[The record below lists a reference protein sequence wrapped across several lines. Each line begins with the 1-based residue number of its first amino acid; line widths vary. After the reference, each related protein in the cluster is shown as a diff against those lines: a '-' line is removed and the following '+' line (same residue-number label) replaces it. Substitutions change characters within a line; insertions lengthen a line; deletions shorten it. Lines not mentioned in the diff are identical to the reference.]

1 MGTCWEAA
9 ETHGT
14 FASAHGPDLPYGSR
28 IVARLSVVIPVRDD
42 ADMLRG
48 ALPALAEQTGAADE
62 VIVVDNGS
70 ADDGAEVAALGGARV
85 VSESRRGIPAAT
97 ARGFDAAT
105 GEVLVRMDADSR
117 PPADWL
123 ERIER
128 ALEAEP
134 GLAAVT

>member
-1 MGTCWEAA
+1 MGTCWGVA
-9 ETHGT
+9 ETRGT
-14 FASAHGPDLPYGSR
+14 VGSAHRSDLLYRSR

-48 ALPALAEQTGAADE
+48 ALAALAEQTTAADE
-62 VIVVDNGS
+62 VIGGDTGS

-105 GEVLVRMDADSR
+105 GEVLVRM
-117 PPADWL
+117 
-123 ERIER
+123 
-128 ALEAEP
+128 
-134 GLAAVT
+134 